1 MPEFSLDSLRR
12 FPDVEAAEL
21 VAVDATDRLLLD
33 EAASLLESAEPGTV
47 AVIGDRHG
55 ALTLG
60 AAGLHGAHGIR
71 VHTDR
76 LAGERALLANAERLD
91 LTASFSLHE
100 LDECVVGR
108 TRLVLLQLP
117 RSLDALDE
125 IAEVI
130 ARRASAEVVVM
141 AGGRLKHMSR
151 AMNDVLAGHLGTV
164 EARLARQKSRVLV
177 ATGARSVE
185 GAPSRGWPA
194 TKEHGDLGLTIA
206 AHGQAFAGTSI
217 DAGTRFLLEVLDRED
232 PVAQDAVDLGCGTGV
247 LAVSLARRLPAAHVT
262 ATDESAAA
270 VASARATALANGVGD
285 RVTVVRD
292 DAAQGLPAASA
303 DLVVLNPPFHLDS
316 AVHRGVARKL
326 FAGAAHVLRPGGELW
341 TVWNSHL
348 AYRPDLD
355 RLVGRTRQVARN
367 PKFTVTVSVRP

>member
-1 MPEFSLDSLRR
+1 MIEFSFGALRR
-12 FPDVEAAEL
+12 YPDVEAAEL
-21 VAVDATDRLLLD
+21 VAVDATDRLVLD
-33 EAASLLESAEPGTV
+33 EAAALLAAAEPGTV

-60 AAGLHGAHGIR
+60 AAGLHGARQIR

-91 LTASFSLHE
+91 LTAAFSLHE
-100 LDECVVGR
+100 LDECVVDR

-130 ARRASAEVVVM
+130 ARRASAEVVVI

-151 AMNDVLAGHLGTV
+151 AMNEVLAGHLGPV

-177 ATGARSVE
+177 AAGPRGTEV
-185 GAPSRGWPA
+185 APSRGWPA

-217 DAGTRFLLEVLDRED
+217 DVGTRFLLEVLDRED

-247 LAVSLARRLPAAHVT
+247 LAVAVARRLPGAQVI

-270 VASARATALANGVGD
+270 VSSARATALANGVGD

-292 DAAQGLPAASA
+292 DAAQDLPAASA

-316 AVHRGVARKL
+316 AVHRGVALKL
-326 FAGAAHVLRPGGELW
+326 FTGAARVLRPGGELW

-348 AYRPDLD
+348 AYRPDLE
-355 RLVGRTRQVARN
+355 RLVGPTRQVARN
-367 PKFTVTVSVRP
+367 AKFTVTVSVRP